1 MPLEL
6 APCPDFPPRGQRPET
21 SPAHQHEAR
30 AHCEQAQIKYYSR
43 INNLSSWF

>member
-6 APCPDFPPRGQRPET
+6 APRPNFPLREQYPET
-21 SPAHQHEAR
+21 PTAHQHEAR

-43 INNLSSWF
+43 INNLSS